1 MKNSVLRW
9 HLLVLALIPSF
20 LSIAQNKEQL
30 DTVALSKIKDEA
42 LNRSQVMNILSMI
55 TDVYGPR
62 LTNSPGH
69 KKAAAYAKS
78 TLESWGIQNVQ
89 YDYWAEDFGRGWQL
103 KKFSLQSLEPVYF
116 PVIAYPSAW
125 TPGIKGPLQTDAIYL
140 DVKTEKDLS

>member
-1 MKNSVLRW
+1 MKNIRFILIF
-9 HLLVLALIPSF
+9 LPFILPTLAIG
-20 LSIAQNKEQL
+20 QKQETL
-30 DTVALSKIKDEA
+30 DTLILSKIKDES

-62 LTNSPGH
+62 LTNSPGY

-89 YDYWAEDFGRGWQL
+89 YDYWPEDFGRGWHL

-125 TPGIKGPLQTDAIYL
+125 TPGIKGPLQTD
-140 DVKTEKDLS
+140 